1 MAEDT
6 GPLPLEAKRGSRRV
20 NFDPTIN
27 LGHVLTL
34 VSMLAAGAVAF
45 ANLQSR
51 LAVHDE
57 QLKGLERAAVVDKA
71 HLTEALNGLRD
82 DVKEVKQ
89 EVRRSSKP

>member
-1 MAEDT
+1 VAEESAPI
-6 GPLPLEAKRGSRRV
+6 PLALKASRRV
-20 NFDPTIN
+20 SFDPTIN
-27 LGHVLTL
+27 LGHLLTL

-57 QLKGLERAAVVDKA
+57 QLRGLERSVAVDKN

-89 EVRRSSKP
+89 EVRRSKP

>member
-1 MAEDT
+1 MAEDSA
-6 GPLPLEAKRGSRRV
+6 PLPLDVKRARRV

-45 ANLQSR
+45 ANLQAR

-57 QLKGLERAAVVDKA
+57 QLRGLERAAVVDKS

-89 EVRRSSKP
+89 EVRRGKP